1 MGPAVAG
8 FVDAVHTRPYNRAPF
23 GAGTPCEVVTRQS
36 DSDSDIRPIA
46 VRILAWQAGIG
57 VVIAAVCLALWG
69 RHAGVSALAGAAI
82 GIVANLYMTLKA
94 LRPKRSA
101 RAALGA
107 LYMGQLV
114 KVALTVA
121 LFVTAAR
128 LPGLVWPAL
137 LVAYIA
143 TLVVF
148 WWVPFR
154 MAPRPA

>member
-1 MGPAVAG
+1 
-8 FVDAVHTRPYNRAPF
+8 
-23 GAGTPCEVVTRQS
+23 VVTRQS

-46 VRILAWQAGIG
+46 VRILAWQAGVG
-57 VVIAAVCLALWG
+57 VLIAAGCLALWG
-69 RHAGVSALAGAAI
+69 RQAAVSALAGAAI
-82 GIVANLYMTLKA
+82 GVIANLYMTLKA

-107 LYMGQLV
+107 LYTGQLV

-121 LFVTAAR
+121 LFVAAAR

-137 LVAYIA
+137 LIAYIA
-143 TLVVF
+143 TLAVF

-154 MAPRPA
+154 AAPRPGAN

>member
-1 MGPAVAG
+1 MVI
-8 FVDAVHTRPYNRAPF
+8 
-23 GAGTPCEVVTRQS
+23 RQS
-36 DSDSDIRPIA
+36 DSDSDMRPTA
-46 VRILAWQAGIG
+46 VRILAWQAGVG
-57 VVIAAVCLALWG
+57 VVIAAACLTLWG
-69 RHAGVSALAGAAI
+69 RQAGVSALAGAAI
-82 GIVANLYMTLKA
+82 GIIANLYMTLKA
-94 LRPKRSA
+94 LRPRQSA

-121 LFVTAAR
+121 MFVTAAR

-148 WWVPFR
+148 WWVPLR
-154 MAPRPA
+154 APVETGS

>member
-1 MGPAVAG
+1 M
-8 FVDAVHTRPYNRAPF
+8 RP
-23 GAGTPCEVVTRQS
+23 T
-36 DSDSDIRPIA
+36 A
-46 VRILAWQAGIG
+46 VRILVWQAGVG
-57 VVIAAVCLALWG
+57 VLIAAASSALGG
-69 RHAGVSALAGAAI
+69 RLAGVSALAGAAI

-94 LRPKRSA
+94 LRPA
-101 RAALGA
+101 RTPGAALGA

-114 KVALTVA
+114 KVALTVGM
-121 LFVTAAR
+121 FVAVAR

-154 MAPRPA
+154 MAPRPDGN

>member
-1 MGPAVAG
+1 MRPVA
-8 FVDAVHTRPYNRAPF
+8 A
-23 GAGTPCEVVTRQS
+23 
-36 DSDSDIRPIA
+36 
-46 VRILAWQAGIG
+46 RILAWQAGVG
-57 VVIAAVCLALWG
+57 VVIAAACLALWG
-69 RHAGVSALAGAAI
+69 RQAGVSALAGAAI
-82 GIVANLYMTLKA
+82 GIIANLYMTLKA
-94 LRPKRSA
+94 LRPRQSA

-121 LFVTAAR
+121 MFVTAAR
-128 LPGLVWPAL
+128 LPDLVWPAL

-154 MAPRPA
+154 APVETGS